1 MYRIRDISLAP
12 QGEQKIEWVRRNMP
26 ILNGIRASFEKDLPF
41 RGLKIALS
49 IHLEAKTAYLCR
61 VLAAGGA
68 PPSYRVRWLDSEGD
82 AREVSGVSTDI
93 ELELEAGTF
102 TPIIVET
109 ESERAGIPQ
118 GFLPLA
124 GAVYPIHARQAG
136 DSAVVEADW
145 MRGIDAACAELV
157 CLKANGGYGCGHA
170 IAAHFN
176 WMRFDAELEKKANP
190 FLVDARSAADAIL
203 SGKVSV
209 YDIKERKLFVLS
221 GVRATGG
228 VPHGEAFIPAWP
240 QAPGNPLEGDGAF
253 AAAMNGAFATA
264 ADGSFAV
271 SCPAGISR
279 WFGKDGVLTVNA
291 ENGKLACAFFTRYG
305 LRD

>member
-1 MYRIRDISLAP
+1 MTKTTARGVKQLLGGRLIAALAISL
-12 QGEQKIEWVRRNMP
+12 IS
-26 ILNGIRASFEKDLPF
+26 IL
-41 RGLKIALS
+41 ALS
-49 IHLEAKTAYLCR
+49 SCQAITDPLRGTER
-61 VLAAGGA
+61 VLVTLPEPHPAWALAAGNA
-68 PPSYRVRWLDSEGD
+68 APSYRVRWLDADGD
-82 AREVSGVSTDI
+82 AREVSGVSSDI
-93 ELELEAGTF
+93 ELELEAGIF
-102 TPIIVET
+102 TPILVET
-109 ESERAGIPQ
+109 ESERAGIPRD
-118 GFLPLA
+118 FLPLA
-124 GAVYPIHARQAG
+124 GAVYPVHARQGG
-136 DSAVVEADW
+136 DSAVVETDW
-145 MRGIDAACAELV
+145 LRGIDAACAELV
-157 CLKANGGYGCGHA
+157 CLKANGGDDCGRT

-176 WMRFDAELEKKANP
+176 WKRFDAELAKKGNP

-209 YDIKERKLFVLS
+209 YDIKERKLFALS
-221 GVRATGG
+221 VARATGDI
-228 VPHGEAFIPAWP
+228 PQGELFIPAWP

-291 ENGKLACAFFTRYG
+291 ENGKLTCAFFTRYG